1 MKSLLA
7 PGIALI
13 SRVSF
18 AKKFV
23 LISLLFYVPLLIF
36 SGMIVRDSVTQIRN
50 AELEQEGL
58 QLAGE
63 LMKVKRLLEQQRD
76 VRVVS
81 NVYRK
86 EDAQA
91 KERDITRKALAG
103 IDVIVAL
110 PNSLAAD
117 AAFKQQMMSLRQE
130 VEALSSLGV
139 NNEEGP
145 ELTFNAMNGP
155 STNIQASL
163 KYVYEQSR
171 LTLESSKDVKG
182 ILDLLS
188 RPLAGLGLSSG
199 RLRAIGSYGLTYTY
213 LDGFTLDALEKSLFA
228 IERFENE
235 FPVTFENTLQ
245 SESRTALASSLK
257 SLMEDVAALR
267 RLADEKVVTAAS
279 FELSWSEYFDQVSE
293 LMDKQV
299 AFSSGLLGQAEKIIA
314 QKQEAELTSTVQ
326 VVAALVALLLIT
338 AYLYVAFYVSLNDSI
353 EQVRGGAARM
363 ADGDMTVRLE
373 QRSNDEMGRLIM
385 RFNLSTERV
394 RELVTHVA
402 ASADKVTAL
411 AESVKGYS
419 VESSSGMNAQMDR
432 TQQVAAAISELT
444 NTVQGVADYSKR
456 AQDVVNLTSGKAQ
469 QGSQQVG
476 LSLQQVSSL
485 SQDINLTSTTIN
497 ELAQDSQKISQ
508 VIEEIKSIA
517 AQTNLLALN
526 AAIEAARAGEQG
538 RGFAVVADEVRSL
551 SQRTQDSTG
560 NIESIIDNF
569 LKKIDQAVH
578 AMQHSS
584 EVANSTVEDSRAL
597 GVVFDEISQDLKD
610 VVEMTGQIAV
620 SVGQQA
626 QVAHEIDQSI
636 HDIRDSG
643 EQASRQAESTAQ
655 ASQDM
660 AQEAVQLKSIL
671 GAFKV

>member
-36 SGMIVRDSVTQIRN
+36 SGITVRDSIVQIRN
-50 AELEQEGL
+50 AELERDGL
-58 QLAGE
+58 ALVTE
-63 LMKVKRLLEQQRD
+63 LMQVERLLEQQRD
-76 VRVVS
+76 IRVVS
-81 NVYRK
+81 NIYRK
-86 EDAQA
+86 EAAQS
-91 KERDITRKALAG
+91 KERAITGKALAE
-103 IDVIVAL
+103 IDRVLAL
-110 PNSLAAD
+110 PNPLLKNEA
-117 AAFKQQMMSLRQE
+117 LRRQLTELRAE
-130 VEALSSLGV
+130 VEALPSLGV

-145 ELTFNAMNGP
+145 ELMFAAMRGP
-155 STNIQASL
+155 TTHLQASI
-163 KYVYEQSR
+163 KYVFEQSR
-171 LTLESSKDVKG
+171 LTLESSADVLG
-182 ILDLLS
+182 ILDLLE
-188 RPLAGLGLSSG
+188 RPLAELGETSG
-199 RLRAIGSYGLTYTY
+199 KLRAIGAYGLTYTF
-213 LDGFTLDALEKSLFA
+213 LDGFTLEALEQSLFDLK
-228 IERFENE
+228 RFENE
-235 FPVTFENTLQ
+235 FPATYTNTLKG
-245 SESRTALASSLK
+245 AVG
-257 SLMEDVAALR
+257 DALR
-267 RLADEKVVTAAS
+267 PSLQKLMADVSAFYQLADEKVVTAAV
-279 FELSWSEYFDQVSE
+279 FDLTWSEYFDRVSGHMDQQGRFSDE
-293 LMDKQV
+293 LLASAEQIVSHKQD
-299 AFSSGLLGQAEKIIA
+299 AI
-314 QKQEAELTSTVQ
+314 LTQTLQ
-326 VVAALVALLLIT
+326 IVAALVLLLLLT
-338 AYLYVAFYVSLNDSI
+338 AYAYMAFYVSLNDAI
-353 EQVRGGAARM
+353 EQVRAGAARM
-363 ADGDMTVRLE
+363 AEGDMTVRLE

-402 ASADKVTAL
+402 ASSDKVSAL
-411 AESVKGYS
+411 AESVKGFS
-419 VESSSGMNAQMDR
+419 VDSSTGMSEQMGR

-444 NTVQGVADYSKR
+444 NTVQGVADYSRR
-456 AQDVVNLTSGKAQ
+456 AEDAVNTTSGKAQ
-469 QGSQQVG
+469 QGSQQVSA
-476 LSLQQVSSL
+476 SLQQVSSL
-485 SQDINLTSTTIN
+485 SQDINLTSKTIT

-569 LKKIDQAVH
+569 LKKIEQAVG

-584 EVANSTVEDSRAL
+584 EVAASTVEDSRSL
-597 GVVFDEISQDLKD
+597 GAVFDEITQDLRE
-610 VVEMTGQIAV
+610 VVAMTSQIAV

-626 QVAHEIDQSI
+626 QVAHEIDQNI

-643 EQASRQAESTAQ
+643 EQASRQAEATAQ

>member
-18 AKKFV
+18 AKKFI
-23 LISLLFYVPLLIF
+23 LISLLFYIPLLMF
-36 SGMIVRDSVTQIRN
+36 SGIMVRDSVTQIRS
-50 AELEQEGL
+50 AELEREGL
-58 QLAGE
+58 ALTVE
-63 LMKVKRLLEQQRD
+63 LMQVKRLLEQQRD

-81 NVYRK
+81 NIYRK
-86 EDAQA
+86 EDAQS
-91 KERDITRKALAG
+91 KDRDLTRQALAA
-103 IDVIVAL
+103 IDRVVAL
-110 PNSLAAD
+110 PNPLVAD
-117 AAFKQQMMSLRQE
+117 PTFQQQMADLRNQ
-130 VEALSSLGV
+130 VEALPSLGV

-145 ELTFNAMNGP
+145 EFTFTAMNGP
-155 STNIQASL
+155 VNRLQGSI
-163 KYVYEQSR
+163 KYIFEQSR
-171 LTLESSKDVKG
+171 LNLDSTKNVVA

-188 RPLAGLGLSSG
+188 RPLASLSATSG
-199 RLRAIGSYGLTYTY
+199 RLRAIGAYGLTYTY
-213 LDGFTLDALEKSLFA
+213 LDGFTLESLEKNLGLLS
-228 IERFENE
+228 RFETE
-235 FPVTFENTLQ
+235 FPVTLDNTLQ
-245 SESRTALASSLK
+245 GSLGETLK
-257 SLMEDVAALR
+257 TPLKALMEDVASLH
-267 RLADEKVVTAAS
+267 RLADEKVVTAAV
-279 FELSWSEYFDQVSE
+279 FELGWSDYFDKVSGHMDQQAAFSQALLAQAE
-293 LMDKQV
+293 QIIADKQ
-299 AFSSGLLGQAEKIIA
+299 AAEKA
-314 QKQEAELTSTVQ
+314 GTLQL
-326 VVAALVALLLIT
+326 VAALVALLLVT
-338 AYLYVAFYVSLNDSI
+338 AYAYVAFYVSLNDSI
-353 EQVRGGAARM
+353 EQVRNGAARM

-394 RELVTHVA
+394 RDLVKQVSS
-402 ASADKVTAL
+402 SADQVTTL
-411 AESVKGYS
+411 AEQVKGYS
-419 VESSSGMNAQMDR
+419 VESSAGMSEQMGR

-444 NTVQGVADYSKR
+444 STVQGVADYSKR
-456 AQDVVNLTSGKAQ
+456 AEDAVHATSGKAQ
-469 QGSQQVG
+469 RGSQQIS

-485 SQDINLTSTTIN
+485 SQDIDLTGTTIN

-569 LKKIDQAVH
+569 LKKIDQAVQ

-584 EVANSTVEDSRAL
+584 EVAASTVEDSRTL
-597 GVVFDEISQDLKD
+597 GAVFDEISQDLKD
-610 VVEMTGQIAV
+610 VVEMTSQIAV

-626 QVAHEIDQSI
+626 GVAHEIDQSI

-643 EQASRQAESTAQ
+643 EQASRQAEATAQ

-660 AQEAVQLKSIL
+660 AQEAVLLKSIL

>member
-50 AELEQEGL
+50 AELEQQGL
-58 QLAGE
+58 QLSVE

-76 VRVVS
+76 IRVVS

-86 EDAQA
+86 EDAQS
-91 KERDITRKALAG
+91 KEREITRKALAN
-103 IDVIVAL
+103 IDAIVAL
-110 PNSLAAD
+110 PNPLVAD
-117 AAFKQQMMSLRQE
+117 AAFKQQMASLRQE
-130 VEALSSLGV
+130 VEALASLGV

-145 ELTFNAMNGP
+145 ELTFSAMNGP
-155 STNIQASL
+155 STKIQASL

-171 LTLESSKDVKG
+171 LTLESSKDVAG
-182 ILDLLS
+182 MLDLLS
-188 RPLAGLGLSSG
+188 RSLTGLGLSSG
-199 RLRAIGSYGLTYTY
+199 RLRAIGSYGLTYAY

-228 IERFENE
+228 LERFENE

-245 SESRTALASSLK
+245 GESQVVLTPSLN
-257 SLMEDVAALR
+257 SLMDDVATLR
-267 RLADEKVVTAAS
+267 RLADEKVVTAVS
-279 FELSWSEYFDQVSE
+279 FELSWSEYFDRVSE

-299 AFSSGLLGQAEKIIA
+299 AFSNGLLGHAEKIIA
-314 QKQEAELTSTVQ
+314 QKKDAELTSTVQ
-326 VVAALVALLLIT
+326 VVSALVALLLIT
-338 AYLYVAFYVSLNDSI
+338 AYVYVAFYVSLNDSI

-419 VESSSGMNAQMDR
+419 VESSTGMKTQMDR

-469 QGSQQVG
+469 QGSQQVT

-584 EVANSTVEDSRAL
+584 EVANSTVEDSRSL

-626 QVAHEIDQSI
+626 QVAHEIDQNI